1 MLMTKPSAT
10 LPNPSLPLEQYVLME
25 ALPMETPARLAPH
38 RVRRVQQERRMIV
51 SSVLRVITP
60 SKADV
65 SQLIQMASAQER
77 ISLLTTTNVNVI
89 VSLNFFFFDVG
100 LIVFQGCGAKCTSCQ
115 IPNFSVASTVNQKQ
129 CTGCLPGFFLSN
141 GTCVNACPSGTFV
154 SPQDNLTCL
163 RTSKIPVCMIAYPYH
178 SL

>member
-1 MLMTKPSAT
+1 MQFVNWGATNALTVLGPVRPARQDSHKMLMTKPSAT

-65 SQLIQMASAQER
+65 SQLIQMASAQEP

-100 LIVFQGCGAKCTSCQ
+100 LIVF
-115 IPNFSVASTVNQKQ
+115 
-129 CTGCLPGFFLSN
+129 
-141 GTCVNACPSGTFV
+141 
-154 SPQDNLTCL
+154 
-163 RTSKIPVCMIAYPYH
+163 
-178 SL
+178 